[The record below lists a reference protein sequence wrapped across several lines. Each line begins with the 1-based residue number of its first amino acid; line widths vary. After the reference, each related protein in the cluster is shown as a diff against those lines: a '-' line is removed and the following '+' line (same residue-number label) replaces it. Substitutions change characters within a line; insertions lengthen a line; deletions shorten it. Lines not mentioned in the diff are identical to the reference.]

1 MLSHRQTGRDMHKS
15 FVHVRDILLMGDRAR
30 VNE

>member
-1 MLSHRQTGRDMHKS
+1 MLSHGQTGRDMHES

-30 VNE
+30 VTE